1 MKIVILDHPTENPGE
16 ICWSDF
22 DKYGEVTRY
31 PRTLPEQVV
40 ERISACCIRLFA
52 YLQQNKSTKKLQGIR
67 IQKKAYYFCYCL
79 WCLYISYEFFK
90 PEIIRIA
97 SEPVVFSA
105 C

>member
-40 ERISACCIRLFA
+40 ERIGDAEIVFLNRTVIKKTA
-52 YLQQNKSTKKLQGIR
+52 YR
-67 IQKKAYYFCYCL
+67 IVWRNCFFNSNMFC
-79 WCLYISYEFFK
+79 
-90 PEIIRIA
+90 
-97 SEPVVFSA
+97 
-105 C
+105 